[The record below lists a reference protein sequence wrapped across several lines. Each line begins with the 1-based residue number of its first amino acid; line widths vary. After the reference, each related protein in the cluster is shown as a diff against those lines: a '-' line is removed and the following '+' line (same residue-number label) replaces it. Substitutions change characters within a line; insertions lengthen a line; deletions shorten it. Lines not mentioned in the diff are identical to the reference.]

1 MTMDIAQQE
10 REDMKMLSPRLN
22 CDLPG
27 KSESIIPPHTKTSVK
42 RSFDVAFLMLPDE
55 KLKNKQ
61 AKQQR
66 LSPDAIVTY
75 PQQINVRSDESLR
88 KLCERRTEFF
98 NGNQLKHCAQ
108 NILQLNNNNN
118 IDSMKNGRFTAH
130 DIAFISQDLS
140 NRMQEAPPKSAFT
153 KVPHIRQQPES
164 PIPTPSI
171 SPEQLSCPSASPPIS
186 TSPPQNPLY
195 QHFRSEYQFMNG
207 NPFQSTINQMQ
218 MKGKTN
224 CEYVVF

>member
-1 MTMDIAQQE
+1 MDIAQQE
-10 REDMKMLSPRLN
+10 REEMKMLSPRLN

-27 KSESIIPPHTKTSVK
+27 KSETIMPPQTKTSVK

-61 AKQQR
+61 AKQPR
-66 LSPDAIVTY
+66 LSPDAIIAY
-75 PQQINVRSDESLR
+75 PQQIQVKSDESLR
-88 KLCERRTEFF
+88 RLYEKRTELLH
-98 NGNQLKHCAQ
+98 GQHLKQCAQ
-108 NILQLNNNNN
+108 NIMHLTNNNNN
-118 IDSMKNGRFTAH
+118 NELAKNGRFAAH
-130 DIAFISQDLS
+130 NIAFISQDLS
-140 NRMQEAPPKSAFT
+140 ARMQDAPPKSAFT

-164 PIPTPSI
+164 PAPTPSI

-207 NPFQSTINQMQ
+207 NPFQTTINQMQ
-218 MKGKTN
+218 MKGEAS
-224 CEYVVF
+224 CFFFFS

>member
-1 MTMDIAQQE
+1 
-10 REDMKMLSPRLN
+10 MKMLSPRLN

-27 KSESIIPPHTKTSVK
+27 KSESIAPSQARTSVK

-61 AKQQR
+61 AKQPR

-75 PQQINVRSDESLR
+75 PQHIHVKSDESLR
-88 KLCERRTEFF
+88 KFCEKRSELL
-98 NGNQLKHCAQ
+98 NGHHQLKNCAQ
-108 NILQLNNNNN
+108 NFLHLNNNNN
-118 IDSMKNGRFTAH
+118 ESMKHGRFMAH

-140 NRMQEAPPKSAFT
+140 NRMQDAPPKSAFT

-218 MKGKTN
+218 MKGEDQWDFT
-224 CEYVVF
+224 F